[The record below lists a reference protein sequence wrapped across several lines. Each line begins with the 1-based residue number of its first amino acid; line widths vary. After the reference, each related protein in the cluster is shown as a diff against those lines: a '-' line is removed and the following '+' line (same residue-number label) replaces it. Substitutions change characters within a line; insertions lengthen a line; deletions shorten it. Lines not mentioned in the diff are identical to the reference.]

1 MVVGYNEAHF
11 LDQCFGSLSFCDEII
26 YTDLGSTD
34 SSLKIAEKYTCHI
47 YHRDKAMIPSCEM
60 VQTEVIHFTKN
71 DWVIFIDPD
80 EKIAT
85 SLSNQ
90 IIEEFEIIK
99 SDQCIGSVRVP
110 WQFYFNKRKLKGTV
124 WGGINKKYL
133 LVNKHRFE
141 FLAIIHYGRRLK
153 DGFQNYEVGFDE
165 KKFNVLHH
173 YWMNSYKV
181 FIKKHLR
188 YLKNEGIDNYNL
200 GFRVGKKALF
210 FTPFQSFSYSFFKLK
225 GYKDRFPGFFLSIFW
240 ACYKTKIAVDVFRL
254 QNQKK
259 RKI

>member
-11 LDQCFGSLSFCDEII
+11 LEQCFGSLSFCDEII

-34 SSLKIAEKYTCHI
+34 NSLIIAGKYATQI
-47 YHRDKAMIPSCEM
+47 YKRDKATIPSCEM
-60 VQTEVIHFTKN
+60 VQTEVIQFTKN

-80 EKIAT
+80 EKIAP

-99 SDQCIGSVRVP
+99 SDSSIGSVRVP

-141 FLAIIHYGRRLK
+141 FLPIVHYGRRLK
-153 DGFQNYEVGFDE
+153 EGFQNYEVGYDE

-173 YWMNSYKV
+173 YWMSSYKV
-181 FIKKHLR
+181 FIRKHLR
-188 YLKNEGIDNYNL
+188 YLKNESIDNYNL
-200 GFRVGKKALF
+200 GLRVGKKALIY
-210 FTPFQSFSYSFFKLK
+210 TPFQSFSNSFFKSK
-225 GYKDRFPGFFLSIFW
+225 GYKDRFLGFLLSVFW
-240 ACYKTKIAVDVFRL
+240 ACYRTKIAVDVFRL
-254 QNQKK
+254 QYKK
-259 RKI
+259 KSKI